1 MEDTINL
8 NSPLIAISFPIIIE
22 WFYVEDNFLYLELRM
37 HSNFVRPSFF
47 INWYQI
53 LCSYILEPMK
63 IERTT
68 STISTIYS
76 QDSLKRSSLLN
87 NCVGVEIL
95 DLFSF
100 NTLYPSKSTR
110 KEGIYI

>member
-8 NSPLIAISFPIIIE
+8 NSPRIAISFPIIIE

-37 HSNFVRPSFF
+37 HSNFVRHSFF

-68 STISTIYS
+68 STISRIYS
-76 QDSLKRSSLLN
+76 QDFVKRSSLLN
-87 NCVGVEIL
+87 NCVGV
-95 DLFSF
+95 
-100 NTLYPSKSTR
+100 
-110 KEGIYI
+110 